1 MQVRKALPVDF
12 PLLAELGAVTF
23 IETYSHA
30 TSKENL
36 NQYINQAFSL
46 QQIKEELEDNHNT
59 FFIVFQDDEP
69 IAYAKLNA
77 SQRPD
82 IIADKKIIQIQ
93 RIYAR
98 QRVLGKGVGGVLM
111 QCCIDEAEQKAADL
125 LWLTVWQ
132 QNVRAI
138 EFYKKWGFK
147 IIGERKFCVGNEEF
161 DDYIMCLELND
172 R

>member
-1 MQVRKALPVDF
+1 MQVRKALPIDF
-12 PLLAELGAVTF
+12 TLLAELGAVTF
-23 IETYSHA
+23 RETYSHV
-30 TSKENL
+30 TTEENL
-36 NQYINQAFSL
+36 NQYINQAFSP
-46 QQIKEELEDNHNT
+46 QEIKEELEDIHNT
-59 FFIVFQDDEP
+59 FFIVFQEGEP

-77 SQRPD
+77 RQRPD

-111 QCCIDEAEQKAADL
+111 QRCIEEAQQMGADL

-132 QNVRAI
+132 QNSRAI

-147 IIGERKFCVGNEEF
+147 VIGEKKFCVGNKEF
-161 DDYIMCLELND
+161 DDYLMCLELND